1 MLAIRLAVFSHN
13 CTSATDTHEMMN
25 EEPEL
30 PDEEEAPLR
39 PSRSARKRDAEAR
52 QRLGVRLVGLR
63 EARLMALNL
72 GLPEALL
79 DAIREARNIR
89 KGPGLAR
96 QYQYIGKL
104 MREIDPEPI
113 EAALEQVE
121 GGWAPRA
128 KIPR

>member
-1 MLAIRLAVFSHN
+1 LRHN
-13 CTSATDTHEMMN
+13 CTSDSHSHCMMN
-25 EEPEL
+25 SRQDP
-30 PDEEEAPLR
+30 PEEESEETLG

-63 EARLMALNL
+63 EARLQALKL
-72 GLPEALL
+72 DLPETLL
-79 DAIREARNIR
+79 DAIREARNIK

-104 MREIDPEPI
+104 MRDVDPVPI
-113 EAALEQVE
+113 ETALEQVE
-121 GGWAPRA
+121 GGWLPRA

>member
-1 MLAIRLAVFSHN
+1 
-13 CTSATDTHEMMN
+13 MMN

-30 PDEEEAPLR
+30 PDEDEAPLR